1 MEIIKNNIVD
11 NIDVEPKHLEEIKR
25 VLARTLPYKKVW
37 AYGSRVKWTANERS
51 DLDLA
56 VFEATDTQIENAKEA
71 FNESNVPFIV
81 QLMNWQNIPD
91 DFKKN
96 IEEKY
101 FVLQTEED
109 WAEFKLSDI
118 SDVRDGTHDSPK
130 EKPEGRFLI
139 ASKHIKNGKIDFSSA
154 YKISEEDF
162 EQINKRSKVD
172 KWDILFSMIETIAET
187 VIVDFE
193 PDFAIK
199 NVGLFKTG
207 DKNLSKWI
215 YYYLKSTDAK
225 NEIDACLKGST
236 QQYITLG
243 DLRNFPVKIPPLPEQ
258 KAIAEV
264 LTSLDDKI
272 DLLHKQNKTLE
283 QLAETLFRHHFI
295 DNAQDDW
302 GEGKFGDFV
311 TPKKG
316 KNITKSQVVEG
327 LVPVIA
333 GGLSPSCFHNK
344 ANTSAP
350 VITISASGANAG
362 HVALHHKPVWS
373 SDSSFIDKSITPY
386 VYFFYVF
393 LKTNQEKITDKQE
406 GSAQPHIYPSHLMDL
421 DILKYPD
428 DLILESETFLEQSF
442 IKIGANIEQIQN
454 LEKTRDQL
462 LPKLMSGEIRLNQ
475 QTNNQ

>member
-1 MEIIKNNIVD
+1 MIEWKEYKFSETLVNESISYGVVQPGSHKNDGVPIVRVNNIKKGCILIDEVMRVD
-11 NIDVEPKHLEEIKR
+11 HSIEQKYRKTRLEGGELLITLVGSVGECAIVPDSLKGWNVARAVSVARIKPNFDKRFIKYCFQLEEIKHQLYGNTNDT
-25 VLARTLPYKKVW
+25 VQPTL
-37 AYGSRVKWTANERS
+37 
-51 DLDLA
+51 
-56 VFEATDTQIENAKEA
+56 
-71 FNESNVPFIV
+71 
-81 QLMNWQNIPD
+81 
-91 DFKKN
+91 
-96 IEEKY
+96 
-101 FVLQTEED
+101 
-109 WAEFKLSDI
+109 
-118 SDVRDGTHDSPK
+118 
-130 EKPEGRFLI
+130 
-139 ASKHIKNGKIDFSSA
+139 
-154 YKISEEDF
+154 
-162 EQINKRSKVD
+162 
-172 KWDILFSMIETIAET
+172 
-187 VIVDFE
+187 
-193 PDFAIK
+193 
-199 NVGLFKTG
+199 
-207 DKNLSKWI
+207 NLSS
-215 YYYLKSTDAK
+215 LKDIILKCPST
-225 NEIDACLKGST
+225 S
-236 QQYITLG
+236 
-243 DLRNFPVKIPPLPEQ
+243 EQ
-258 KAIAEV
+258 KAISEV

-302 GEGKFGDFV
+302 EDGKLGDFL
-311 TPKKG
+311 TPRKG

-442 IKIGANIEQIQN
+442 IKIGANIEQIQT
-454 LEKTRDQL
+454 LEKLRDQL